1 MRFVL
6 KSLHPLRSGKR
17 VSRALGAACIASIV
31 LCGPAIAEDDFYKG
45 KTISIVVGF
54 GPGGG
59 YDLYARLLAATMGK
73 HIPGQPRI
81 IVQNMEGAGSVRAA
95 NYVYVQAPKD
105 GTVIASVVQD
115 TATFY
120 LLGQS
125 GLQYDPSRFNWLGG
139 VVASNSTLY
148 TWHATGVT
156 RWEQAK
162 TQEVILG
169 TTGTTA
175 GSSLVPRAMNALL
188 GTKLKLV
195 PGYSGTKAIHLALE
209 RGEMMGAQ
217 STWAGLQSGDP
228 EWIAKKL
235 INPLVQTGPRK
246 EPDLPNVPLLK
257 ELPET
262 DEGKQIA
269 AVVSLAAGIG
279 YAHWVAPGVPADR
292 IAMLRKAYTAAVQ
305 DPEFLAGAERQRLLV
320 RPKTG
325 EEVTELVRQ
334 AAAVPKPVL
343 EETARMLGTK

>member
-1 MRFVL
+1 MISRFFCAA
-6 KSLHPLRSGKR
+6 PLVG
-17 VSRALGAACIASIV
+17 IASFF
-31 LCGPAIAEDDFYKG
+31 LLSGPQGASADEFYRG

-59 YDLYARLLAATMGK
+59 YDLYARLIAGTIGK
-73 HIPGQPRI
+73 YIPGQPSV
-81 IVQNMEGAGSVRAA
+81 IVQNMVGAGSIRAA
-95 NYVYVQAPKD
+95 NHVYVQAPKD
-105 GTVIASVVQD
+105 GTVIAAVVQD

-148 TWHATGVT
+148 AWHAAGIN
-156 RWEQAK
+156 RWEDAR

-169 TTGTTA
+169 TTGAAA

-188 GTKLKLV
+188 GTRFKLV

-217 STWAGLQSGDP
+217 STWAGLNLSNP

-235 INPLVQTGPRK
+235 VRLLVQTGPRK
-246 EPDLPNVPLLK
+246 EPELPDVPLLK

-262 DEGKQIA
+262 EQGRKVA
-269 AVVSLAAGIG
+269 SVVSLAAGIG
-279 YAHWVAPGVPADR
+279 YAHWVAPDVPPER
-292 IAMLRKAYTAAVQ
+292 IAMLRHAYAATLR
-305 DPEFLAGAERQRLLV
+305 DPEFLATAAKQRLLI
-320 RPKTG
+320 RPKTWQ
-325 EEVTELVRQ
+325 EVTALVQ
-334 AAAVPKPVL
+334 AAAAVPKPVL
-343 EETARMLGTK
+343 EETARLLGTK